1 MVSFD
6 VKSLYNI
13 NITIKRIYKKY
24 ETTTVF
30 MKNKTKKLLKICTKN
45 VDFSFSND
53 IYIQIDTVPLGS
65 PLVTGPCNN
74 QHIYG
79 RTEKCVST

>member
-30 MKNKTKKLLKICTKN
+30 TENKTNWAL
-45 VDFSFSND
+45 
-53 IYIQIDTVPLGS
+53 
-65 PLVTGPCNN
+65 
-74 QHIYG
+74 
-79 RTEKCVST
+79 